1 MNKKNNNNAPFFAG
15 FSAGRR
21 GRCWRRLWWMEAK
34 LCLVRFYCHF
44 VHKWIPMLCNTLWFV
59 NFLFVISD
67 WTRLFFPCKCY
78 RSLHMYFYQHGIF
91 LKKTCAFYLRHSER
105 FFYLNDLR
113 MVTYTGEPN
122 GFGGG
127 SPYWFERMYTF
138 KSKIKV
144 IVFWM

>member
-1 MNKKNNNNAPFFAG
+1 LFCWILCRQKRKMLEKIMVDGSKALFSSILLPLFINESPCFA
-15 FSAGRR
+15 
-21 GRCWRRLWWMEAK
+21 
-34 LCLVRFYCHF
+34 
-44 VHKWIPMLCNTLWFV
+44 NTLWFV

-67 WTRLFFPCKCY
+67 WTRLFFLVSVIIALVFLSTRK
-78 RSLHMYFYQHGIF
+78 FF
-91 LKKTCAFYLRHSER
+91 LKKSCAFYLRHSER

-113 MVTYTGEPN
+113 MVTYTGKPN

-138 KSKIKV
+138 KSKKKV